1 MKTNKPAT
9 IFDHIA
15 GISHKKKSWDKL
27 SESDQKSFAPYII
40 NRWLSMHPDLIET
53 VDALQQYTIGPLSK
67 KHVYQLYYDILPNAS
82 VRAKYIKGKKV
93 NKYNK
98 DLVNFIKDHYQI
110 NSREAEEYI
119 DIFIQTNDGIQNL
132 IDIMKTYGK
141 TEKEIKK
148 LLK

>member
-1 MKTNKPAT
+1 
-9 IFDHIA
+9 
-15 GISHKKKSWDKL
+15 
-27 SESDQKSFAPYII
+27 
-40 NRWLSMHPDLIET
+40 MHPDLIET

-82 VRAKYIKGKKV
+82 LRAKYIKGKKV

>member
-1 MKTNKPAT
+1 MKKPAT

-15 GISHKKKSWDKL
+15 GITSRKKEWNTLSDVDKKSF
-27 SESDQKSFAPYII
+27 SPYII

-53 VDALQQYTIGPLSK
+53 IDLLQRYTIGPLSK
-67 KHVYQLYYDILPNAS
+67 KHVYQLYYDVLPNAN

-98 DLVNFIKDHYQI
+98 DLVKLITNHYSV
-110 NSREAEEYI
+110 NSQEAEEYV
-119 DIFIQTNDGIQNL
+119 DLFKKTDGGINHL
-132 IDIMKTYGK
+132 NKLLKMYGK

>member
-1 MKTNKPAT
+1 MPKKPAT

-15 GISHKKKSWDKL
+15 GISQRKKSWDKL
-27 SESDQKSFAPYII
+27 SEADQKSFTPYII

-98 DLVNFIKDHYQI
+98 DLIRFVKDHYQI
-110 NSREAEEYI
+110 NSQEAEEYI
-119 DIFIQTNDGIQNL
+119 GIFIRTTSGIQSL
-132 IDIMKTYGK
+132 VDIMKTYGK

>member
-1 MKTNKPAT
+1 MKKPAT

-15 GISHKKKSWDKL
+15 QLTHKKKEWNQL
-27 SESDQKSFAPYII
+27 SETDQKSFAPYII

-53 VDALQQYTIGPLSK
+53 IDLFQQYTIGPLSK
-67 KHVYQLYYDILPNAS
+67 KHVYQLYYDILPEAN

-98 DLVNFIKDHYQI
+98 DLVKLITNHYECSI
-110 NSREAEEYI
+110 IEAESYI
-119 DIFIQTNDGIQNL
+119 DLFKHTSGGINHL
-132 IDIMKTYGK
+132 KELLKMYGK

>member
-1 MKTNKPAT
+1 MPKKPAT
-9 IFDHIA
+9 IFDHLT
-15 GISHKKKSWDKL
+15 GISQRKKSWDKL
-27 SESDQKSFAPYII
+27 SEADQKSFAPYII
-40 NRWLSMHPDLIET
+40 NRWLSMHPDIIET

-98 DLVNFIKDHYQI
+98 DLINFLKDHYQI
-110 NSREAEEYI
+110 NSREAEEYV
-119 DIFIQTNDGIQNL
+119 DIFIRTNSGIQSL
-132 IDIMKTYGK
+132 VDIMKTYGK

>member
-1 MKTNKPAT
+1 MPKKPAT

-15 GISHKKKSWDKL
+15 GITHKKKSWDKL
-27 SESDQKSFAPYII
+27 SEADQKSFSPYII

-53 VDALQQYTIGPLSK
+53 IDALQQYTIGPLSK
-67 KHVYQLYYDILPNAS
+67 KHVYQLYYDILPNAN
-82 VRAKYIKGKKV
+82 VRAKYIKGKKM
-93 NKYNK
+93 NKFNK
-98 DLVNFIKDHYQI
+98 DLVKFVKDHYEISSQ
-110 NSREAEEYI
+110 EAEEYVG
-119 DIFIQTNDGIQNL
+119 IFIRTNSGIQNL

>member
-1 MKTNKPAT
+1 MKKPAT

-15 GISHKKKSWDKL
+15 GITSRKKEWSSLSDMDKKSF
-27 SESDQKSFAPYII
+27 SPYII
-40 NRWLSMHPDLIET
+40 NRWLSMHPDLIESI
-53 VDALQQYTIGPLSK
+53 DLLQRYTIGPLSK
-67 KHVYQLYYDILPNAS
+67 KHVYQLYYDVLPNAN

-98 DLVNFIKDHYQI
+98 DLVKLIANHYSV
-110 NSREAEEYI
+110 NSQEAEEYVEL
-119 DIFIQTNDGIQNL
+119 FKKGDGGINHL
-132 IDIMKTYGK
+132 TKLLKMYGK

>member
-1 MKTNKPAT
+1 MPKKPAT

-15 GISHKKKSWDKL
+15 GITHRKKSWDTL
-27 SESDQKSFAPYII
+27 SEADQKSFSPYII

-53 VDALQQYTIGPLSK
+53 IDALQQYTIGPLSK
-67 KHVYQLYYDILPNAS
+67 KHVYQLYYDILPNAN

-93 NKYNK
+93 NKFNK
-98 DLVNFIKDHYQI
+98 DLVKFVKDHYEVSSQ
-110 NSREAEEYI
+110 EAEQYI
-119 DIFIQTNDGIQNL
+119 DIFIRTTSGIQSL
-132 IDIMKTYGK
+132 VDILKGYGK

>member
-1 MKTNKPAT
+1 MPKKPAT

-15 GISHKKKSWDKL
+15 GITHKKKSWDKL
-27 SESDQKSFAPYII
+27 SEADQKSFSPYII

-53 VDALQQYTIGPLSK
+53 IDALQQYTIGPLSK
-67 KHVYQLYYDILPNAS
+67 KHVYQLYYDILPNAN
-82 VRAKYIKGKKV
+82 VRAKYIKGKKM
-93 NKYNK
+93 NKFNK
-98 DLVNFIKDHYQI
+98 DLVKFIKDHYEISSQ
-110 NSREAEEYI
+110 EAEEYVG
-119 DIFIQTNDGIQNL
+119 IFIRTNSGIQNL

>member
-1 MKTNKPAT
+1 MPKKPAT

-15 GISHKKKSWDKL
+15 GITHRKKSWDKL
-27 SESDQKSFAPYII
+27 SEADQKSFSPYII
-40 NRWLSMHPDLIET
+40 NRWLSMHMDLIET

-67 KHVYQLYYDILPNAS
+67 KHVYQLYYDILPNAN

-93 NKYNK
+93 NKFNK
-98 DLVNFIKDHYQI
+98 DLIKFVKDHYQI
-110 NSREAEEYI
+110 SSQEAEQYI
-119 DIFIQTNDGIQNL
+119 SIYIHTTSGIQSL
-132 IDIMKTYGK
+132 IDILKGYGK

>member
-1 MKTNKPAT
+1 MPKKPAT

-15 GISHKKKSWDKL
+15 GISQRKKPWDKL
-27 SESDQKSFAPYII
+27 SEADQKSFAPYII
-40 NRWLSMHPDLIET
+40 NRWLSMHPDIIET

-98 DLVNFIKDHYQI
+98 ELINFLKDHYQI
-110 NSREAEEYI
+110 NSREAEEYV
-119 DIFIQTNDGIQNL
+119 DIFIRTNSGIQSL
-132 IDIMKTYGK
+132 IDIMKIYGK

-148 LLK
+148 MGVK

>member
-1 MKTNKPAT
+1 MKKPAT

-15 GISHKKKSWDKL
+15 GITHKKKPWDKL
-27 SESDQKSFAPYII
+27 SEADQKSFSPYII

-53 VDALQQYTIGPLSK
+53 IDLLQRYTIGPLSK
-67 KHVYQLYYDILPNAS
+67 KHVYQLYYDILPKANM
-82 VRAKYIKGKKV
+82 RAKYIKGKKV

-98 DLVNFIKDHYQI
+98 DLVKLIANHYSV
-110 NSREAEEYI
+110 NSQEAEEYV
-119 DIFIQTNDGIQNL
+119 DLFKKTDGGINHL
-132 IDIMKTYGK
+132 NKLLKMYGK